1 MKNREFYQQTFS
13 QIHSSVDI
21 RWEDMESMRPKKR
34 YLKKVMTAAAV
45 ICLLAALSTAALARD
60 FLGLRSWLMPARQE
74 VQMPV
79 DPETGEREVREVD
92 MISLAGYDDTPES
105 RAVAEWQE
113 FLSGYDS
120 DGAILDAIGNSPTG
134 LEERYGLYL
143 VYTREMADKLDEIV
157 EKYSLKLHTRIIDV
171 YEHPE
176 AFDSCGDFLGD
187 NRAYSAYMY
196 EDGTF
201 KFDGDIDLPDY
212 GILSYQFMRCVRGS
226 FTDVLLNI
234 TDVEQYRE
242 WTYST
247 KSGLPVTLALGPGK
261 ALILADLGDSF
272 VSVNVLA
279 GTESEDDG
287 LFSSGPFLKQN
298 LESLAD
304 SFDFSALTP
313 VVRP

>member
-134 LEERYGLYL
+134 LEERYGLN
-143 VYTREMADKLDEIV
+143 
-157 EKYSLKLHTRIIDV
+157 
-171 YEHPE
+171 
-176 AFDSCGDFLGD
+176 G
-187 NRAYSAYMY
+187 
-196 EDGTF
+196 
-201 KFDGDIDLPDY
+201 
-212 GILSYQFMRCVRGS
+212 
-226 FTDVLLNI
+226 
-234 TDVEQYRE
+234 
-242 WTYST
+242 
-247 KSGLPVTLALGPGK
+247 
-261 ALILADLGDSF
+261 
-272 VSVNVLA
+272 
-279 GTESEDDG
+279 
-287 LFSSGPFLKQN
+287 
-298 LESLAD
+298 
-304 SFDFSALTP
+304 
-313 VVRP
+313 

>member
-21 RWEDMESMRPKKR
+21 RWEDMESMRHKKR

-74 VQMPV
+74 VQTPV
-79 DPETGEREVREVD
+79 DPETGEREIREVD

-143 VYTREMADKLDEIV
+143 VYTQEMADKLDEIV

-287 LFSSGPFLKQN
+287 LFSSGPFLKQD

>member
-21 RWEDMESMRPKKR
+21 RWEDMESMRHKKR